1 MKRKLRSLSNR
12 RVWNMKTKVQ
22 FDDLG
27 WNEMI
32 ESYPKKPGEYY
43 VWMPYS
49 VYDKLT
55 VRSWDGMKWS
65 SNQNYIK

>member
-1 MKRKLRSLSNR
+1 
-12 RVWNMKTKVQ
+12 MKTKVQ